1 MSVRSSPMALSFFC
15 PGAHAAMAK
24 SIMDAGSNK
33 DFFIFNI
40 NNFRV
45 TCRNAGAIGRI
56 ISLNGRV
63 LRVELFACGRMLF
76 VKMLAGYVR

>member
-1 MSVRSSPMALSFFC
+1 M
-15 PGAHAAMAK
+15 
-24 SIMDAGSNK
+24 
-33 DFFIFNI
+33 
-40 NNFRV
+40 
-45 TCRNAGAIGRI
+45 TCRNAGAIVRI

>member
-1 MSVRSSPMALSFFC
+1 
-15 PGAHAAMAK
+15 MAK

-45 TCRNAGAIGRI
+45 TCRNAGAGRI

>member
-1 MSVRSSPMALSFFC
+1 MLFLDVYIHSKNNGVFKSSV
-15 PGAHAAMAK
+15 
-24 SIMDAGSNK
+24 
-33 DFFIFNI
+33 IFNI